1 MSPCVLCEDS
11 AGASA
16 FVPDEDWIICGA
28 TDTWPD
34 WSAALSVSCP
44 VSKSVRKSQLFRSG
58 MVSGGS
64 KKVAASSSEENMI
77 DKI

>member
-1 MSPCVLCEDS
+1 V
-11 AGASA
+11 
-16 FVPDEDWIICGA
+16 FIPDDDWMMCGA

-34 WSAALSVSCP
+34 RSDAVRVSSP

-64 KKVAASSSEENMI
+64 EKVAASNSEANML
-77 DKI
+77 D